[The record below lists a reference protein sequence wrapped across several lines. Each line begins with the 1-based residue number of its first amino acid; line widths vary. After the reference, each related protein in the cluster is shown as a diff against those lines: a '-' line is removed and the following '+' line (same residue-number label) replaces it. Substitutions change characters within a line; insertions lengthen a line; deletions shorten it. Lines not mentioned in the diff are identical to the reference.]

1 MTNQSVL
8 TINDLC
14 TEFTT
19 DDGVVRVLDGVSFDV
34 PKGKTLGI
42 VGESGCGKSVTAM
55 SIMGLLP
62 KPFGQVVAGCI
73 VYSNHD
79 AGAPSDVDLLQLPVE
94 QMYRMRGNR
103 ISMIFQDPMTAL
115 NPVHTIGKQL
125 IEVLQL
131 HRSELNKK
139 QRYLAALEMLEKV
152 GIPSAKQ
159 RMLEFPHLLSGGMR
173 QRVMIAMALACR
185 PDVLICDEP
194 TTALDVTVQAQILD
208 LMQELQAETGMSI
221 IFITHDLGVV
231 AEICDQVVVMYAG
244 KVVEQ
249 ADIFELFD
257 HPSHPY
263 TQGLLTSMPSING
276 VPKSLLPTIEGS
288 VPALSNMPTGCRFAS
303 RCQYAQAL
311 CHQSE
316 PELSSVS
323 EPKVSELHL
332 VSCHFWSQ
340 LDSLSQSGTVTSANP
355 SLTGE
360 KHV

>member
-1 MTNQSVL
+1 MIDHSVL
-8 TINDLC
+8 TIQDLC

-19 DDGVVRVLDGVSFDV
+19 DDGVMRVLDGVSFHV

-62 KPFGQVVAGCI
+62 KPFGQVVAGSI
-73 VYSNHD
+73 IYSEQKD
-79 AGAPSDVDLLQLPVE
+79 DSQSELDLLQLPAE
-94 QMYRMRGNR
+94 HMYRMRGNR

-125 IEVLQL
+125 MEVLAL
-131 HRSELNKK
+131 HRPELKKK
-139 QRYLAALEMLEKV
+139 QRYSAALEMLEKV
-152 GIPSAKQ
+152 GIPSPKQ

-208 LMQELQAETGMSI
+208 LMRELQAETGMSI

-231 AEICDQVVVMYAG
+231 AEMCDQVVVMYAG

-263 TQGLLTSMPSING
+263 TQGLLASIPS
-276 VPKSLLPTIEGS
+276 
-288 VPALSNMPTGCRFAS
+288 
-303 RCQYAQAL
+303 
-311 CHQSE
+311 
-316 PELSSVS
+316 
-323 EPKVSELHL
+323 
-332 VSCHFWSQ
+332 
-340 LDSLSQSGTVTSANP
+340 
-355 SLTGE
+355 
-360 KHV
+360 